1 MDDTGSRGRD
11 ERAVALELSEDG
23 WELDDEA
30 FLAEWDAAM
39 EDAIELLRE
48 TLPELR
54 NLEPPEALT
63 AAAASLRGALVRGG
77 WIYTAMRRAAGWT
90 PKKLPRKDR
99 ELWLGAVG
107 GVIEARKDTGLDVE
121 QESAAMTLEL
131 ADWLG
136 AVIGLVRAGVGASA
150 EPEDLIR
157 YIDDCPEIEG
167 GIDPDDESLVA
178 FGFEVVL
185 PAWEAAGAL
194 DAERRLTELGR
205 WGLPRALAWAW
216 HADFDAAPAASSPPS
231 RPPANPASP

>member
-1 MDDTGSRGRD
+1 MDETGSPGRE
-11 ERAVALELSEDG
+11 ERSVVLELSEDG
-23 WELDDEA
+23 WEFGRGGVPCRVGRCDGRCGRA
-30 FLAEWDAAM
+30 PRWGARGAA
-39 EDAIELLRE
+39 
-48 TLPELR
+48 
-54 NLEPPEALT
+54 NLEPPETL
-63 AAAASLRGALVRGG
+63 AAAAACLRDGLVRGG
-77 WIYTAMRRAAGWT
+77 GTYTAMRRAAGWT

-107 GVIEARKDTGLDVE
+107 GLIEAREDTGLGVE
-121 QESAAMTLEL
+121 QESAVMTLEL

-157 YIDDCPEIEG
+157 YIGACPEIGDE
-167 GIDPDDESLVA
+167 IDPDAESLLA

-205 WGLPRALAWAW
+205 WGPPRALAWAW
-216 HADFDAAPAASSPPS
+216 HADFDAAPATGSAQS
-231 RPPANPASP
+231 